1 VQHAH
6 VFEALVRE
14 SRDPTPS
21 LPQAL
26 IHTSLEHVHGAAS
39 ARSLRGETVK
49 PVLIEDRAAS
59 LMELISDAHVVEQ
72 EFG

>member
-1 VQHAH
+1 MQHAH
-6 VFEALVRE
+6 VFGALVRE

-26 IHTSLEHVHGAAS
+26 IHTSLELVHGAAS

-49 PVLIEDRAAS
+49 PVLIEDRAVS
-59 LMELISDAHVVEQ
+59 LMELIADAHS
-72 EFG
+72 